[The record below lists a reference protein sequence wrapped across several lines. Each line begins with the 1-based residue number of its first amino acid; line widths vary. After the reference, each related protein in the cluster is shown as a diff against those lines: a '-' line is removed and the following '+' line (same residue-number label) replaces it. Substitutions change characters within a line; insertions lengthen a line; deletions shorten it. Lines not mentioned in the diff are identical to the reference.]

1 MPCRNRLTNGSRLC
15 ANGEL
20 FWYDYFAFP
29 TRTVYAIDAR
39 IRCASIC
46 RRCAST
52 ELDFESCNS
61 SLSEQSA
68 LSTAR
73 AVSLVKHVQRQDL
86 LWAAQHLL
94 FIAIIRLSQE
104 SRSRLHLEY
113 LNRCGLAC
121 VRSRRNV

>member
-1 MPCRNRLTNGSRLC
+1 LRRRDSDHAADEDSGRDRIRGRAHRSFLWDELVRRRARGRNRRKYGIMPCRNRLTNGSRLC

-52 ELDFESCNS
+52 ELDK
-61 SLSEQSA
+61 SLR
-68 LSTAR
+68 T
-73 AVSLVKHVQRQDL
+73 
-86 LWAAQHLL
+86 
-94 FIAIIRLSQE
+94 
-104 SRSRLHLEY
+104 
-113 LNRCGLAC
+113 LA
-121 VRSRRNV
+121 